1 MGRLVFSRYMIIY
14 FVIVDVVTIS
24 NEIVVLLFLVL
35 IRYILLARM

>member
-1 MGRLVFSRYMIIY
+1 MIIY